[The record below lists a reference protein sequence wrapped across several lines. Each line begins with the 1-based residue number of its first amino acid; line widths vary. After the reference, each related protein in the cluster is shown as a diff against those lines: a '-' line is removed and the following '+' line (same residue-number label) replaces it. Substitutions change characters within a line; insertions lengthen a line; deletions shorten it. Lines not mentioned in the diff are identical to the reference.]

1 MSRELQR
8 LLLAASTCFHD
19 QTFLQE
25 PWELLKVS
33 FGNTELESQG
43 AVLGAE
49 I

>member
-1 MSRELQR
+1 MSGELQK
-8 LLLAASTCFHD
+8 LLLTASTCFHD
-19 QTFLQE
+19 QTFLKE

-33 FGNTELESQG
+33 FGNTESESQG